1 MCDVLEIA
9 EILEAEGVSV
19 PKSNGANRGDA
30 CMPDD
35 ESLPLPR
42 CRGKT
47 QEVTNEDTVRSSMRN
62 KGNLFAG
69 ILNVPQR
76 KLTLDAVDASVR
88 EKLSGSG
95 MDTGDKVTYR
105 FAALKTVPSI
115 GSVALQF
122 LTVRLDRHFRRG
134 AMPRRF
140 PDLLE
145 KGLDYFGSRLLREER
160 CSSLTCTQERGNID
174 VVEVLFS

>member
-19 PKSNGANRGDA
+19 PESNGANRGDA

-35 ESLPLPR
+35 ESFPLPR
-42 CRGKT
+42 CCGKT

-105 FAALKTVPSI
+105 FAALKPMPSI
-115 GSVALQF
+115 GGVAL
-122 LTVRLDRHFRRG
+122 
-134 AMPRRF
+134 
-140 PDLLE
+140 
-145 KGLDYFGSRLLREER
+145 
-160 CSSLTCTQERGNID
+160 
-174 VVEVLFS
+174 